1 MNIPSTIFDFSEYV
15 YDVIFEQVD
24 ANFLEK
30 LFTGKE
36 KKMRFYIRQ
45 LQKVKRSYDSCYN
58 NKLLHYCKLFNI
70 YEFPISDSSFKKLV
84 YWNNATEPAEIIT
97 QAKYGNSPDN
107 VVFSSKDL

>member
-24 ANFLEK
+24 TNFLEK

-36 KKMRFYIRQ
+36 KKMRFYIRRM
-45 LQKVKRSYDSCYN
+45 QKVKRLHQSIYE
-58 NKLLHYCKLFNI
+58 NKLLHYSKLLKQ
-70 YEFPISDSSFKKLV
+70 YEFPITDSAFNELV
-84 YWNNATEPAEIIT
+84 YWNNSTEPAEIIT
-97 QAKYGNSPDN
+97 QAKYSNSPDN